1 MSNTMSLTMSFTPRS
16 HTCGEL
22 RAEHAGM
29 AVSVNGWVNAVRNFG
44 GVYFI
49 DVRDRYG
56 ITQAVVLPE
65 SNENQQHN
73 LGELAK
79 ELRSE
84 FVVAISGRV
93 RLRENPNPKIPTG
106 LIELLAEKIE
116 IINRAEL
123 PPFEI
128 AEHEESS
135 QASEELRLK
144 YRFLDLRRQK
154 LQHNMM
160 VRNHLYQITHRYF
173 AEKNFTEFETPI
185 LMKSTPEG
193 ARDFLVPS
201 RINKGK
207 FYALPQSPQLYKQI
221 LMVSGFDRYMQ
232 IVKCFRDEDLRA
244 DRQPEFTQIDVEMS
258 FIQQNDVIALI
269 EEFAQRVWKEV
280 LNVEVQ
286 LPFKRMSWHEAM
298 TKYGS
303 DKPDLR
309 YDLPLTTITEIVRE
323 CGFSVFKDAAA
334 KNHGVVALLNAKGC
348 AEFSRKQIDE
358 LTEHAKKYGA
368 KGLAWMKF
376 TNGEV
381 NSPIAKFL
389 SEQEIA
395 AIKEAAQAE
404 DGDLLLFAAEEFER
418 CYTILGAVRI
428 EVAKRSGILE
438 KVKEQFAFH
447 WVVEFPLTEYSE
459 EEQRYIARHHPF
471 TAPMDEDIPLLET
484 DPTQARAKAHDLV
497 CNGYEIA
504 GGSIRIHNSDIQ
516 QTMFDLVGFSR
527 EDAESK
533 FGFLLS
539 ALKFG
544 APPHGGIALGF
555 DRWVMLLCGTDN
567 IRDVIAFPKTTSGLS
582 LMDGCPSGVDAKQLA
597 ELGIALAAKAEG

>member
-1 MSNTMSLTMSFTPRS
+1 MSFSQRT

-22 RAEHAGM
+22 REGNAG
-29 AVSVNGWVNAVRNFG
+29 ATVTLNGWVHVVRSFG
-44 GVYFI
+44 SVYFI
-49 DVRDRYG
+49 DIRDRHG
-56 ITQAVVLPE
+56 ITQAVVGAE
-65 SNENQQHN
+65 SAESIRS
-73 LGELAK
+73 LAK

-84 FVVAISGRV
+84 FVISVSGIV

-106 LIELLAEKIE
+106 LIEIDATAIE

-128 AEHEESS
+128 HEHEESS

-144 YRFLDLRRQK
+144 YRFLDLRRRS
-154 LQHNMM
+154 LQQNFIT
-160 VRNHLYQITHRYF
+160 RNTLYQLTHSFF
-173 AEKNFTEFETPI
+173 AEHGFIEVETPI

-221 LMVSGFDRYMQ
+221 LMVSGFDKYMQ

-258 FIQQNDVIALI
+258 FVEQGTVIDLV
-269 EEFAQRVWKEV
+269 EEFTTRVWKELKQV
-280 LNVEVQ
+280 DVAT
-286 LPFKRMSWHEAM
+286 PFKRLSWHEAM

-309 YDLPLTTITEIVRE
+309 YGLELTTVTDTVRS
-323 CGFSVFKDAAA
+323 CGFSVFTDAAA
-334 KNHGVVALLNAKGC
+334 KKHGTVACLNAKGC
-348 AEFSRKQIDE
+348 AGFSRKQIDE
-358 LTEHAKKYGA
+358 LTDHAKKYGA
-368 KGLAWMKF
+368 KGVAWMKF
-376 TNGEV
+376 SEGVTT
-381 NSPIAKFL
+381 SPIAKFL
-389 SEQEIA
+389 TESEIESIRTA
-395 AIKEAAQAE
+395 ANAE
-404 DGDLLLFAAEEFER
+404 DGDLLLFAADEFER
-418 CYTILGAVRI
+418 CYTILGALRI
-428 EVAKRSGILE
+428 EVAKRSGILDT
-438 KVKEQFAFH
+438 VKNEFAFL
-447 WVVEFPLTEYSE
+447 WVTEFPLMEYSE

-471 TAPMDEDIPLLET
+471 TAPMNEDVHLLET

-504 GGSIRIHNSDIQ
+504 GGSIRIHNSEIQ
-516 QTMFDLVGFSR
+516 QRMFDLLGFSK
-527 EDAESK
+527 EDAQSK
-533 FGFLLS
+533 FGFLLD

-582 LMDGCPSGVDAKQLA
+582 LMDNSPSAVDTKQLG
-597 ELGIALAAKAEG
+597 ELGISLKE